1 VVTPR
6 RDLGRT
12 RERLRTA
19 ALAEFAAHGFAGAR
33 TDLIARRAG
42 VNKRMLFYCFG
53 SKAQLY
59 REVLQ
64 AKLAE
69 RTVLVERTPEDLPSA
84 LRHWSLTAGADRQW
98 VRFLQWEAL
107 EQGGTLAAGRPRR
120 ALFLRVLERFQRWQ
134 DEGRLPPE
142 IDPAQVMLAIT
153 ALILFPAAF
162 PQFARLITGVRPESK
177 RFQQA
182 QNNFLDWLAARLVTP
197 APIRPRGL
205 KHEPLQA
212 RE

>member
-1 VVTPR
+1 VSTK
-6 RDLGRT
+6 RDLART
-12 RERLRTA
+12 REQLRKA
-19 ALAEFAAHGFAGAR
+19 ALAEFAARGFAGAR

-64 AKLAE
+64 SKLTE
-69 RTVLVERTPEDLPSA
+69 RTVMVESTPEDLPSA

-107 EQGGTLAAGRPRR
+107 EQSSRLAAERPRR
-120 ALFLRVLERFQRWQ
+120 VLFLRVLERFRRWQ
-134 DEGRLPPE
+134 EEGRLAPE
-142 IDPAQVMLAIT
+142 IDPTQVMLAIT

-162 PQFARLITGVRPESK
+162 PQFARLITGVRPGSK

-182 QNNFLDWLAARLVTP
+182 QDNFLDWLAMRLV
-197 APIRPRGL
+197 
-205 KHEPLQA
+205 EPGRCQKA
-212 RE
+212 G